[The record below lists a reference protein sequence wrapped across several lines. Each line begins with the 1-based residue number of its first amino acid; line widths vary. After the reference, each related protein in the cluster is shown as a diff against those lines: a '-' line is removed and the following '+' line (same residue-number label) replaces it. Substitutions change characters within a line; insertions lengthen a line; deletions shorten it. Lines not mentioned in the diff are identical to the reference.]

1 MSNEDSRR
9 LVKEVMV
16 DNVVTIGPMANLR
29 EAMRSMRR
37 NGVKSLVVEKRSSGD
52 AWGILT
58 YTTLLRTIVAEEGD
72 IDLLNVYDIAT
83 KPALA
88 VPAEL
93 EVRHAVTL
101 MLQFD
106 VKRLIVT
113 SDNELQGIL
122 TMNDIVGAIL
132 EKLDD
137 EA

>member
-9 LVKEVMV
+9 LVRELMVSEVI
-16 DNVVTIGPMANLR
+16 TIGPMANLR
-29 EAMRSMRR
+29 EAMQTMRK
-37 NGVKSLVVEKRSSGD
+37 NGVKSLVVEKRSDGD

-58 YTTLLRTIVAEEGD
+58 YTTLLRTIIAEEGD

-88 VPAEL
+88 VPGEL
-93 EVRHAVTL
+93 EVRHAVSL

-113 SDNELQGIL
+113 ANNELEGIL
-122 TMNDIVGAIL
+122 TMNDIVSAIL
-132 EKLDD
+132 EKLD
-137 EA
+137 EE